1 MRGSSSVY
9 ALVDAT
15 CEVVPGDRIAV
26 VGPSGSGKSTLM
38 HLLAGLD
45 EPTSGEVFWPLLGT
59 RETLIP
65 REIGFVFQSPSLL
78 APLNV
83 LENIELPL
91 LLSGAS
97 QAEARSAAMQLLL
110 DMELSEIGE
119 KLPEELSGGQA
130 QRVAVA
136 RSLVTRPKLI
146 LADEPTGQLDHP
158 TARHLFDVMLTL
170 LAKSDAALVIATHD
184 AAVAERMDRVWEMK
198 HGKLEM

>member
-1 MRGSSSVY
+1 VRGSSPVH

-15 CEVVPGDRIAV
+15 CEVLPGDRIAV

-38 HLLAGLD
+38 HLMAGLD
-45 EPTSGEVFWPLLGT
+45 EPTSGEVSWPLLGI

-78 APLNV
+78 SPLNV

-97 QAEARSAAMQLLL
+97 QVEARSAALELLQ

-158 TARHLFDVMLTL
+158 TAQHLFDVL
-170 LAKSDAALVIATHD
+170 LASMAKSDTALVIATHD
-184 AAVAERMDRVWEMK
+184 AAVAGRMDRGWDME
-198 HGKLEM
+198 HGKLET